1 MPKASI
7 PILFGMIYLWVI
19 VNNPKREIFRNIYKY
34 IYIYIYMS
42 EQSRSHRHEQM
53 HTPIENIEVFNTL
66 LDSAHGGININKYNL
81 NRLFETIHIS
91 PDGNCL
97 FNAISMA
104 ISGNESDSS
113 EYRNLVWQYY
123 QGPYFD
129 SIRNNVILDG
139 NSFHGKLRQLF
150 VGDSEI
156 DYIRD
161 NNGIMY
167 QLYENG
173 HPTEI
178 YRMKHEIHDN
188 ELENYDGPFE
198 TVPHIDN
205 IQNDRVYGSLADV
218 MILSQITQ
226 HNIIVFVQQ
235 KEQIFNVLKFNCDDA
250 VNTIYLKLNRN
261 HYDLLKPRPTPRSPR
276 SSTSPRSNNTRKVKK
291 ILTLFNRQG
300 SPRSSTSPRSNNT
313 RKVNEIDYILN
324 TLFNRQGSDTP
335 RTYPRSPRSSTS
347 PRSNN
352 TRKVKK
358 ILTLF
363 NRQGSDTSTDDT
375 STDDTPRTKI
385 QKEIDDIEEKIDDIE
400 EKIEKYNEKYENY
413 IILQQNLDTNNEI
426 SEKDRKE
433 KQGKYTRKME
443 KYMEEVNNGMNEKEK
458 LKTKLNKTLKNI
470 S

>member
-300 SPRSSTSPRSNNT
+300 S
-313 RKVNEIDYILN
+313 
-324 TLFNRQGSDTP
+324 
-335 RTYPRSPRSSTS
+335 
-347 PRSNN
+347 
-352 TRKVKK
+352 
-358 ILTLF
+358 
-363 NRQGSDTSTDDT
+363 DTSTDDT

>member
-1 MPKASI
+1 
-7 PILFGMIYLWVI
+7 
-19 VNNPKREIFRNIYKY
+19 
-34 IYIYIYMS
+34 MS
-42 EQSRSHRHEQM
+42 EQSRS
-53 HTPIENIEVFNTL
+53 TIENIEVFNTM
-66 LDSAHGGININKYNL
+66 LDSANGGININKYNL

-113 EYRNLVWQYY
+113 EYRYLVWQYY

-178 YRMKHEIHDN
+178 YRMRFEIEDN

-205 IQNDRVYGSLADV
+205 IKNDRVYGSLADV

-235 KEQIFNVLKFNCDDA
+235 REQIFNVLKFNCDDA
-250 VNTIYLKLNRN
+250 VNTIYLKLINRN
-261 HYDLLKPRPTPRSPR
+261 HYDLLKPRPNPRSPRSSKSPRGNNTRKVNEIFYILNTLFNRQGSDTSRTDHRSPR

-291 ILTLFNRQG
+291 NLATLLNRQG
-300 SPRSSTSPRSNNT
+300 S
-313 RKVNEIDYILN
+313 
-324 TLFNRQGSDTP
+324 
-335 RTYPRSPRSSTS
+335 
-347 PRSNN
+347 
-352 TRKVKK
+352 
-358 ILTLF
+358 
-363 NRQGSDTSTDDT
+363 DT

-385 QKEIDDIEEKIDDIE
+385 QKEIDDIEEEIDDIE
-400 EKIEKYNEKYENY
+400 EEIETYNEKYENY
-413 IILQQNLDTNNEI
+413 IILQQNLDTN
-426 SEKDRKE
+426 KE
-433 KQGKYTRKME
+433 KQDKYTRKANSYAA
-443 KYMEEVNNGMNEKEK
+443 KIKNGMKKKEK
-458 LKTKLNKTLKNI
+458 LETKLNKTLKKI